1 MKYIDEY
8 KKWKGKRVVIRVD
21 FNVPIE
27 SGDVLGEMWR
37 IKASL
42 PTIKF
47 LLEQNVAQ
55 IVFLTH
61 IGRPLGKFVPEFSVK
76 HLIPTL
82 NKLLGKKIFFSDKFE
97 IPNIKHKLV
106 LMENL
111 RFHIEE
117 RENNEN
123 LAKKLASLGDIYVN
137 DAFSVSHRAHAS
149 ISAIT
154 KFLPCFGGLEMK
166 REINVLTEALN
177 NLVNP
182 LTVIIGGIKVGTK
195 LKMIERFLKKSANV
209 IVGGALANTLLHI
222 KGIAIGDSI
231 IDKKA
236 IENLN
241 GNGIDLTSINLHL
254 PIDAIVKTKKGEIK
268 ISAIGKINKGDMI
281 LDIGPDTNELFASI
295 LKNSKMIIWN
305 GPMGKFEDDDFK
317 TGTKV
322 MAQDILK
329 SKAKII
335 IGGGDTLAF
344 LEQNK
349 MLENS
354 NFYHISTGGGAMLDF
369 LSGNELPGI
378 KALN

>member
-1 MKYIDEY
+1 MKFIDEF
-8 KKWKGKRVVIRVD
+8 KNWKDKRVVIRVD
-21 FNVPIE
+21 FNVPIKD
-27 SGDVLGEMWR
+27 GDVLGEMWR

-61 IGRPLGKFVPEFSVK
+61 IGRPQGKIITELSVK
-76 HLIPTL
+76 HLMPTL
-82 NKLLGKKIFFSDKFE
+82 NKILKDKIFFSDKFE
-97 IPNIKHKLV
+97 IPNLKHKLV

-117 RENNEN
+117 IENDEN
-123 LAKKLASLGDIYVN
+123 FAKQLSRLGEIYIN
-137 DAFSVSHRAHAS
+137 DAFSVSHRKHAS
-149 ISAIT
+149 IDAIT

-166 REINVLTEALN
+166 REIKILTDAFN

-182 LTVIIGGIKVGTK
+182 LSVIIGGIKVGTK
-195 LKMIERFLKKSANV
+195 LKMIEHFLKKRANV

-241 GNGIDLTSINLHL
+241 CNGIDLTSVNLHL
-254 PIDAIVKTKKGEIK
+254 PIDAIIKTKQGNIK
-268 ISAIGKINKGDMI
+268 ISSIGKINKGDMI
-281 LDIGPDTNELFASI
+281 LDVGPDTNELFANI

-305 GPMGKFEDDDFK
+305 GPMGKFEEKVFAK
-317 TGTKV
+317 GTNSI
-322 MAQDILK
+322 ALSILK
-329 SKAKII
+329 SKAKTI

-349 MLENS
+349 MFKKN

>member
-1 MKYIDEY
+1 MKFVDEY
-8 KKWKGKRVVIRVD
+8 KNWKGKQVIMRVD

-27 SGDVLGEMWR
+27 EGDVLGEMWR

-47 LLEQNVAQ
+47 LLKNGVSQ

-61 IGRPLGKFVPEFSVK
+61 IGRPQDKIIPELSVK

-82 NKLLGKKIFFSDKFE
+82 NKLLKDKIFFSDKFE
-97 IPNIKHKLV
+97 VTNIKHKLV

-117 RENNEN
+117 RENDKNF
-123 LAKKLASLGDIYVN
+123 AKKLASLGEIYVN

-149 ISAIT
+149 IDAIT

-166 REINVLTEALN
+166 REIEVLTRAYN
-177 NLVNP
+177 NFVSP
-182 LTVIIGGIKVGTK
+182 LSVIIGGVKVGTK
-195 LKMIERFLKKSANV
+195 LKMIEHFLKKNANV
-209 IVGGALANTLLHI
+209 IVGGALGNTLLHI
-222 KGIAIGDSI
+222 KGIAIGDSV
-231 IDKKA
+231 IDKNV

-241 GNGIDLTSINLHL
+241 GNGIDLTSVNLHL
-254 PIDAIVKTKKGEIK
+254 PIDAIVKTKKGNIK

-281 LDIGPDTNELFASI
+281 FDIGPDTNELFANI
-295 LKNSKMIIWN
+295 LKKSNMIIWN
-305 GPMGKFEDDDFK
+305 GPMGKFEDKYFEK
-317 TGTKV
+317 GTEAIAKDV
-322 MAQDILK
+322 LK
-329 SKAKII
+329 SKVKTI

-344 LEQNK
+344 LEQKK
-349 MLENS
+349 MLKKG

-369 LSGNELPGI
+369 LSGNKLPGI